1 MKKIIFIIN
10 LVLIASFA
18 EAQTGIG
25 TTTPNASA
33 KLDVYAT
40 DKGFLPPRVSIDS
53 TRDVTSILSPAEGL
67 LVYNTGTPGLQAG
80 YYYWNGS
87 NWATI
92 ATATSAGNGVTA
104 SNMVNLYAKQYSA
117 AAGDIADANGYS
129 FTVPVSGRYLFDFS
143 STLYAGSTYFTM
155 NFYVRQGATTLGSD
169 THTSYNGGT
178 HSEYNGKVEV
188 NLQAGVTYNVYVSSN
203 GYRNIYD
210 YDHVYMKMVA
220 GNLPVTGQ
228 TVEYGIARYTGADGS
243 AIADNAIVP
252 FDATASGNLNWSGN
266 KFTLKA
272 NKTYEL
278 ESSLAI
284 YISGSTVAGR
294 FQIYDYTNS
303 VALANGLFMSQN
315 GAGSN
320 GQSANSPMK
329 GIITPTSDI
338 QVGIRLLDHYGPNGP
353 SIVGNAVAT
362 GVQSAANASYFL
374 VKQIGSSAIVNPW
387 VISGSNVYNTTGNVG
402 IGTTAPASALTVGS
416 ATGSIG
422 GEITINPQATTNE
435 GGQISIKRSL
445 SGGTVDWTLDH
456 YGTSNADARFR
467 IFGGSSE
474 TNGIA
479 IKENGYLGIGTAS
492 PVNKLH
498 VQSNEG
504 TSVYI
509 ESTTSDNNG
518 MMVLNANTNQN
529 WSNNWHEF
537 IYFRNQGNNIGG
549 IIGSNGGNM
558 VSYGTTSDYR
568 LKTDLKEYSGLD
580 LVNKIKTY
588 DFAWK
593 RDSSR
598 MFGVM
603 AHELQ
608 AILPYAVNGQKDE
621 VDVNGKIIPQSVD
634 YGKLTPIL
642 VKAIQEQ
649 DVIIKEQVEKLIKLS
664 KEKDSIE
671 KRVSDL
677 ELLIKKLIEKNN

>member
-155 NFYVRQGATTLGSD
+155 NFFVRQGATTLGSD

-362 GVQSAANASYFL
+362 GVQSAANASYFIA
-374 VKQIGSSAIVNPW
+374 KQIGSSAIVNPW
-387 VISGSNVYNTTGNVG
+387 VLNGSDAYNTIGKVG
-402 IGTTAPASALTVGS
+402 IGTTAPASALTVGNT
-416 ATGSIG
+416 TGSIG

-445 SGGTVDWTLDH
+445 SGGTVDWTVDH

-518 MMVLNANTNQN
+518 MMVLNANTSQN
-529 WSNNWHEF
+529 WANNFHEF

-549 IIGSNGGNM
+549 IIASNGGNM

-568 LKTDLKEYSGLD
+568 LKRDLREFSGLD

-649 DVIIKEQVEKLIKLS
+649 DVIIKDQVEKLIKLS

>member
-387 VISGSNVYNTTGNVG
+387 VLSGSNVYNTTGNVG
-402 IGTTAPASALTVGS
+402 IGTTAPSSALTVGS

-422 GEITINPQATTNE
+422 GEITLNPQATTNE

-456 YGTSNADARFR
+456 YGTSNSDARFR

-518 MMVLNANTNQN
+518 MMVLNANTSQN
-529 WSNNWHEF
+529 WANNFHEF

-549 IIGSNGGNM
+549 IIASNGGNM

-568 LKTDLKEYSGLD
+568 LKRDLREFSGLD

-649 DVIIKEQVEKLIKLS
+649 DVIIKDQVEKLIKLS

>member
-362 GVQSAANASYFL
+362 GVQSAANASYFIA
-374 VKQIGSSAIVNPW
+374 KQIGSSAIVNPW
-387 VISGSNVYNTTGNVG
+387 VLNGSDAYNTIGKVG
-402 IGTTAPASALTVGS
+402 IGTTAPASALTVGNT
-416 ATGSIG
+416 TGSIG

-445 SGGTVDWTLDH
+445 SGGTVDWTVDH

-518 MMVLNANTNQN
+518 MMVLNANTSQN
-529 WSNNWHEF
+529 WANNFHEF

-549 IIGSNGGNM
+549 IIASNGGNM

-568 LKTDLKEYSGLD
+568 LKRDLREFSGLD

-649 DVIIKEQVEKLIKLS
+649 DVIIKDQVEKLIKLS

>member
-518 MMVLNANTNQN
+518 MMVLNANTSQN
-529 WSNNWHEF
+529 WANNFHEF

-549 IIGSNGGNM
+549 IIASNGGNM

-568 LKTDLKEYSGLD
+568 LKRDLREFSGLD

-649 DVIIKEQVEKLIKLS
+649 DVIIKDQVEKLIKLS